1 MSIRMS
7 IRASGL
13 ARSGLP
19 AAIALAIGL
28 TPTLAIAAESCP
40 IPIDDVKAAIEGFAS
55 KASSEESNVEKDFKS
70 TTGSDYT
77 KFYFDHFVNVNGS
90 GDDTT
95 RFITKAYDLTK
106 FSGALPEGT
115 LQTKMPPSVSISMSN
130 AMELAEAAA
139 DEDNTKLDLADL
151 RCDQN
156 TEDAALSAAL
166 DQLGSDTVNKFKAGK
181 KTACKLVHFAADLQ
195 DKKEQ
200 LDKIRTEGYPLFH
213 IKKKDK
219 KNFAGKERTIQLRA
233 DLRLYPEYPGDAE
246 DQKFLFGDIKGL
258 RLSYNSYFKWSDDNW
273 QPLNIYQYLVSE
285 SDEKDEV
292 CYPQIKLTSKVKVA
306 TCVRIANI
314 DASSVTLKVRGKYW
328 YNGDSGAVSLGDRT
342 IPAPFGYLQDVSNM
356 KDKKMEDLKDKLVDR
371 LASTMGKY
379 GDMVEKAQEWKEAC
393 GS

>member
-1 MSIRMS
+1 MPVRESDRT
-7 IRASGL
+7 RKL
-13 ARSGLP
+13 LP

-28 TPTLAIAAESCP
+28 VPTAGLAAESCP

-70 TTGSDYT
+70 VTGSDYT
-77 KFYFDHFVNVNGS
+77 KFYFDHFTKVNGS

-139 DEDNTKLDLADL
+139 DEDNTKLDLAEL

-166 DQLGSDTVNKFKAGK
+166 DQLGSDTVSKFKAGK

-195 DKKEQ
+195 DKKAQ

-258 RLSYNSYFKWSDDNW
+258 RLSYNSYFKWSDNNW
-273 QPLNIYQYLVSE
+273 EPLNIYQYLVSE

-292 CYPQIKLTSKVKVA
+292 CYPQIKLSSSVKVA

-314 DASSVTLKVRGKYW
+314 DSSSVTLKVRGKYW

-356 KDKKMEDLKDKLVDR
+356 KDKKMEDLKDKLVGR

-379 GDMVEKAQEWKEAC
+379 GDMVEKAQEWKQAC

>member
-1 MSIRMS
+1 MS
-7 IRASGL
+7 IRATRL
-13 ARSGLP
+13 ARKGLP

-28 TPTLAIAAESCP
+28 APTMAVAADSCP
-40 IPIDDVKAAIEGFAS
+40 IPVDDVKAAIEAFAS

-70 TTGSDYT
+70 ATGSDYT
-77 KFYFDHFVNVNGS
+77 KFYFDHFINVNGS

-106 FSGALPEGT
+106 FSGALPENT
-115 LQTKMPPSVSISMSN
+115 LQTQMPPSVSISMSN

-139 DEDNTKLDLADL
+139 DEDNTKLDLAEL

-166 DQLGSDTVNKFKAGK
+166 DQLDGSTVDKFRKAK

-195 DKKEQ
+195 DKKRQ

-213 IKKKDK
+213 IHKKDK

-233 DLRLYPEYPGDAE
+233 DLRLYPEYPGAE
-246 DQKFLFGDIKGL
+246 DNPVKFGDIRGL

-292 CYPQIKLTSKVKVA
+292 CYPQIKLTSSVKVA
-306 TCVRIANI
+306 TCVRIADI
-314 DASSVTLKVRGKYW
+314 TASQIKLKVRGKYW

-356 KDKKMEDLKDKLVDR
+356 KDKKMEDLKDKLVGR
-371 LASTMGKY
+371 IASTMGKY
-379 GDMVEKAQEWKEAC
+379 GDMIEKAQEWKKAC

>member
-1 MSIRMS
+1 MPVRESDRT
-7 IRASGL
+7 RKL
-13 ARSGLP
+13 LP

-28 TPTLAIAAESCP
+28 VPTAGLAAESCP

-70 TTGSDYT
+70 VTGSDYT
-77 KFYFDHFVNVNGS
+77 KFYFDHFTKVNGS

-106 FSGALPEGT
+106 FAGALPEGT

-139 DEDNTKLDLADL
+139 DEDNTKLDLAEL
-151 RCDQN
+151 RCNQN

-195 DKKEQ
+195 DKKAQ

-258 RLSYNSYFKWSDDNW
+258 RLSYNSYFKWSDNNW
-273 QPLNIYQYLVSE
+273 EPLNIYQYLVSE

-314 DASSVTLKVRGKYW
+314 DSSSVTLKVRGKYW

-356 KDKKMEDLKDKLVDR
+356 KDKKMEDLTDKLVGR

-379 GDMVEKAQEWKEAC
+379 GDMVEKAQEWKQAC

>member
-1 MSIRMS
+1 MS
-7 IRASGL
+7 IRATRL
-13 ARSGLP
+13 ARKGLP

-28 TPTLAIAAESCP
+28 APTMAVAADSCP
-40 IPIDDVKAAIEGFAS
+40 IPVDDVKAAIEAFAS

-70 TTGSDYT
+70 VTGSDYT
-77 KFYFDHFVNVNGS
+77 KFYFDHFINVNGT

-95 RFITKAYDLTK
+95 KFITKAYDLTK
-106 FSGALPEGT
+106 FAGALPENT

-139 DEDNTKLDLADL
+139 DEDNTKLDLAEL
-151 RCDQN
+151 RCNQN

-166 DQLGSDTVNKFKAGK
+166 DQLGSSTVDKFRKAK

-195 DKKEQ
+195 DKKRQ

-213 IKKKDK
+213 LKAKDK
-219 KNFAGKERTIQLRA
+219 KGFNGKERTIQLRA
-233 DLRLYPEYPGDAE
+233 DLRLYPEYPGAE
-246 DQKFLFGDIKGL
+246 DNPVKFGDIRGL
-258 RLSYNSYFKWSDDNW
+258 RLSYNSYFKWSDNNW
-273 QPLNIYQYLVSE
+273 EPLNIYQYLVSE

-292 CYPQIKLTSKVKVA
+292 CYPKIKLSSSVQVA
-306 TCVRIANI
+306 TCVRIADI
-314 DASSVTLKVRGKYW
+314 TASQIKLKVRGKYW
-328 YNGDSGAVSLGDRT
+328 YNGDSSAVSLGDRT

-356 KDKKMEDLKDKLVDR
+356 KDKKMEDLKEKLVGR

-379 GDMVEKAQEWKEAC
+379 GDMIEKAQEWKEAC

>member
-1 MSIRMS
+1 MS
-7 IRASGL
+7 IRATRL
-13 ARSGLP
+13 ARRGLP

-28 TPTLAIAAESCP
+28 TPTLAVAADSCP

-95 RFITKAYDLTK
+95 KFITKAYDLTK
-106 FSGALPEGT
+106 FAGALPEGT

-139 DEDNTKLDLADL
+139 DEDNTKLDLAEL

-156 TEDAALSAAL
+156 TEDAALAAAL
-166 DQLGSDTVNKFKAGK
+166 DQLGSSTVDKFRKGK

>member
-1 MSIRMS
+1 MRVHASKRIHRAMPAVAVLAMSLAPAM
-7 IRASGL
+7 AS
-13 ARSGLP
+13 AD
-19 AAIALAIGL
+19 
-28 TPTLAIAAESCP
+28 ESCP

-55 KASSEESNVEKDFKS
+55 KASSEESNTRNDFTS
-70 TTGSDYT
+70 ATGTDYT
-77 KFYFDHFVNVNGS
+77 NFYFDHFTSVNGS

-95 RFITKAYDLTK
+95 KFVTKAYDLSK
-106 FSGALPEGT
+106 FAGALPEGT

-130 AMELAEAAA
+130 AMELAEASA
-139 DEDNTKLDLADL
+139 DDANSKLDLAEL

-166 DQLGSDTVNKFKAGK
+166 EQLGSSSFDKFKKAK
-181 KTACKLVHFAADLQ
+181 KTTCKLVHFAADLQ

-233 DLRLYPEYPGDAE
+233 DLRLYPEYPDGAE
-246 DQKFLFGDIKGL
+246 DQQFLFGDIKGL
-258 RLSYNSYFKWSDDNW
+258 RLSYNSYFKWSDNNW
-273 QPLNIYQYLVSE
+273 EPLNIYQYLVSE

-292 CYPQIKLTSKVKVA
+292 CYPKIKLSSSVKVA

-356 KDKKMEDLKDKLVDR
+356 KDKKMQDLQAKLVSR
-371 LASTMGKY
+371 ISSALGEY
-379 GDMVEKAQEWKEAC
+379 GGMIEKAQEWKEAC

>member
-1 MSIRMS
+1 MS
-7 IRASGL
+7 IRATRL
-13 ARSGLP
+13 ARKGLP

-28 TPTLAIAAESCP
+28 APTMAVAADSCP
-40 IPIDDVKAAIEGFAS
+40 IPVDDVKAAIEAFAS

-70 TTGSDYT
+70 VTGSDYT
-77 KFYFDHFVNVNGS
+77 KFYFDHFINVNGT

-95 RFITKAYDLTK
+95 KFITKAYDLAK
-106 FSGALPEGT
+106 FTGALPEGT
-115 LQTKMPPSVSISMSN
+115 VQTKMPPSVSISMSN

-139 DEDNTKLDLADL
+139 DEDNTKLDLAEL
-151 RCDQN
+151 RCNQN

-166 DQLGSDTVNKFKAGK
+166 DQLGSSTVDKFRKAK

-195 DKKEQ
+195 DKKRQ

-213 IKKKDK
+213 IHKKDK

-233 DLRLYPEYPGDAE
+233 DLRLYPEYPGAE
-246 DQKFLFGDIKGL
+246 DNPVKFGDIRGL

-292 CYPQIKLTSKVKVA
+292 CYPQIKLTSSVKVA
-306 TCVRIANI
+306 TCVRIADI
-314 DASSVTLKVRGKYW
+314 TASQIKLKVRGKYW
-328 YNGDSGAVSLGDRT
+328 YNGDSSAVSLGDRT

-356 KDKKMEDLKDKLVDR
+356 KDKKMEDLKDKLVSR

-379 GDMVEKAQEWKEAC
+379 GDMIEKAQEWKEAC

>member
-1 MSIRMS
+1 MPVRESDRT
-7 IRASGL
+7 RKL
-13 ARSGLP
+13 LP

-28 TPTLAIAAESCP
+28 VPTAGLAAESCP

-70 TTGSDYT
+70 VTGSDYT
-77 KFYFDHFVNVNGS
+77 KFYFDHFTKVNGS

-139 DEDNTKLDLADL
+139 DEDNTKLDLAEL
-151 RCDQN
+151 RCNQN

-195 DKKEQ
+195 DKKAQ

-258 RLSYNSYFKWSDDNW
+258 RLSYNSYFKWSDNNW
-273 QPLNIYQYLVSE
+273 EPLNIYQYLVSE

-292 CYPQIKLTSKVKVA
+292 CYPKIKLSSSVKVA

-314 DASSVTLKVRGKYW
+314 DSSSVTLKVRGKYW

-356 KDKKMEDLKDKLVDR
+356 KDKKMEDLKDKLVGR
-371 LASTMGKY
+371 LASTMCKY
-379 GDMVEKAQEWKEAC
+379 GDMVEKAQEWKQAC

>member
-1 MSIRMS
+1 MS
-7 IRASGL
+7 IRATRL
-13 ARSGLP
+13 ARKGLP

-28 TPTLAIAAESCP
+28 APSMAIAADSCP
-40 IPIDDVKAAIEGFAS
+40 IPVDDVKAAIEAFAS

-70 TTGSDYT
+70 VTGSDYT
-77 KFYFDHFVNVNGS
+77 KFYFDHFINVNGT

-95 RFITKAYDLTK
+95 KFITKAYDLTK
-106 FSGALPEGT
+106 FTGALPENT

-139 DEDNTKLDLADL
+139 DEDNTKLDLAEL
-151 RCDQN
+151 RCNQN

-166 DQLGSDTVNKFKAGK
+166 DQLGSSTVDKFRKAK

-195 DKKEQ
+195 DKKRQ

-213 IKKKDK
+213 IHKKDK

-233 DLRLYPEYPGDAE
+233 DLRLYPVYPEAD
-246 DQKFLFGDIKGL
+246 DNPVKFGDIRGL
-258 RLSYNSYFKWSDDNW
+258 RLSYNSYFKWSDNNW
-273 QPLNIYQYLVSE
+273 EPLNIYQYLVSE

-292 CYPQIKLTSKVKVA
+292 CYPQIKLSSSVKVA
-306 TCVRIANI
+306 TCVRIADI
-314 DASSVTLKVRGKYW
+314 TASQIKLKVRGKYW
-328 YNGDSGAVSLGDRT
+328 YNGDSSAVSLGDRT

-356 KDKKMEDLKDKLVDR
+356 KDKKMEDLKEKLVGR

-379 GDMVEKAQEWKEAC
+379 GDMIEKAQEWKEAC

>member
-1 MSIRMS
+1 MS
-7 IRASGL
+7 IRATRL
-13 ARSGLP
+13 ARKGLP

-28 TPTLAIAAESCP
+28 APSMAIAADSCP
-40 IPIDDVKAAIEGFAS
+40 IPVDDVKAAIEAFAS

-70 TTGSDYT
+70 VTGSDYT
-77 KFYFDHFVNVNGS
+77 KFYFDHFINVNGT

-95 RFITKAYDLTK
+95 KFITKAYDLTK
-106 FSGALPEGT
+106 FAGALPENT

-139 DEDNTKLDLADL
+139 DEDNTKLDLAEL
-151 RCDQN
+151 RCNQN

-166 DQLGSDTVNKFKAGK
+166 DQLGSSTVDKFRKAK

-195 DKKEQ
+195 DKKRQ

-213 IKKKDK
+213 IHKKDK

-233 DLRLYPEYPGDAE
+233 DLRLYPVYPEAD
-246 DQKFLFGDIKGL
+246 DNPVKFGDIRGL
-258 RLSYNSYFKWSDDNW
+258 RLSYNSYFKWSDNNW
-273 QPLNIYQYLVSE
+273 EPLNIYQYLVSE

-292 CYPQIKLTSKVKVA
+292 CFPKIKLSSSVKVA
-306 TCVRIANI
+306 TCVRISEI
-314 DASSVTLKVRGKYW
+314 SSSSIKLKVRGKYW
-328 YNGDSGAVSLGDRT
+328 YNGDSSAVSLGDRT

-356 KDKKMEDLKDKLVDR
+356 KDKKMEDLKEKLVGR

-379 GDMVEKAQEWKEAC
+379 GDMIEKAQEWKEAC